1 MQIII
6 NNKKAYHEYFVEESI
21 EAGIELIG
29 CEVKSLRAGETSMSD
44 CYAEIK
50 DGQVY
55 IKNLYIKEY
64 AAGSYNNA
72 PDTKRPRRLLLHK
85 SEIKKLYTRVK
96 EKGFT
101 LIPLKVYLKD
111 SLIKVELGLC
121 RGKHTYD
128 KKAALKEK
136 DIKRESQRI
145 KDEY

>member
-1 MQIII
+1 MKIII
-6 NNKKAYHEYFVEESI
+6 NNKKAYHEYFVEEVY

-29 CEVKSLRAGETSMSD
+29 CEVKSLRAGEASFND

-50 DGQVY
+50 DGQAY
-55 IKNLYIKEY
+55 IKNFYIKEY

-85 SEIKKLYTRVK
+85 TEIRKLYGKVK
-96 EKGFT
+96 EKGYT

-121 RGKHTYD
+121 KGKHTYD

-136 DIKRESQRI
+136 DLKMEAKRI
-145 KDEY
+145 KQEY